1 MHVLKKYAVI
11 AAAVMLIST
20 SCSVTRSMR
29 KIPVPPTP
37 DLGAAVFDSID
48 INWRP
53 LARTLAYRGK
63 MLPVG
68 GNAIEI
74 FTDGRTKFAS
84 FNEDLRSA
92 ERFID
97 MEYYRFA
104 ADTIA
109 GEIKEILLDK
119 AEQGVAVR
127 MILESRSNSPKVSFY
142 NQLRK
147 AEGVHTVDVQPP
159 GDVLGFIWNIDFRDH
174 RKIAVIDGR
183 YCYTGGMN
191 IADVYHTEWRDTHVK
206 LEGPIVE
213 DFEHMFDDFWEYFGG
228 KPFAVR
234 PIRETV
240 KDGGAI
246 MQVAQGGPYTLD
258 RPIKDGVE
266 QALVAAKDYF
276 WIQTPYLCPPPSTIK
291 AMKEAV
297 NRGVDVRLMVPESQD
312 VPIMLWV
319 NRYFYRKL
327 LKAGVHLYE
336 RHDPF
341 MHSKSYV
348 TDDYVSCY
356 GSANLDNRSFF
367 LNYENN
373 VYIYNKDIALR
384 SREIFE
390 DDLAHSQEVT
400 RKDIRWNIFQ
410 RLWQGFLILVGY
422 SQW

>member
-1 MHVLKKYAVI
+1 MRRLLSI
-11 AAAVMLIST
+11 ILAASLTLSCATIS
-20 SCSVTRSMR
+20 RSMR
-29 KIPVPPTP
+29 SVPVAETP

-53 LARTLAYRGK
+53 LARTLALQGK
-63 MLPVG
+63 MIPVS
-68 GNAIEI
+68 GNSIQI
-74 FTDGRTKFAS
+74 FTEGRSKFAA
-84 FNEDLRSA
+84 FNEDLRNA
-92 ERFID
+92 EHFID

-109 GEIKEILLDK
+109 GVVKNILMDK
-119 AEQGVAVR
+119 AEEGVPVR
-127 MILESRSNSPKVSFY
+127 MILESRSNAPKVSFY
-142 NQLRK
+142 RQLRR
-147 AEGVHTVDVQPP
+147 ASGIYTVDVQNP
-159 GDVLGFIWNIDFRDH
+159 GDILGGIWNIDFRDH

-191 IADVYHTEWRDTHVK
+191 IADDYHTNWRDTHVK

-213 DFEHMFDDFWEYFGG
+213 DFERMFDDFWLYFGG
-228 KPFAVR
+228 QPFDKR
-234 PIRETV
+234 SLSRRTI
-240 KDGGAI
+240 DGGAI
-246 MQVAQGGPYTLD
+246 MQVAQGGPYTTDL
-258 RPIKDGVE
+258 PIKEGVE

-276 WIQTPYLCPPPSTIK
+276 YIQTPYLCPPKTTIK

-297 NRGVDVRLMVPESQD
+297 DRGVDVRLMVPKSQD

-319 NRYFYRKL
+319 NHYFYKKF
-327 LKAGVHLYE
+327 LKAGVRIFE
-336 RHDPF
+336 RNDPF

-373 VYIYNKDIALR
+373 LYIYNRDIAGQ
-384 SREIFE
+384 SKEIFFE
-390 DDLAHSQEVT
+390 DLAHSEEITLKDT
-400 RKDIRWNIFQ
+400 RWS
-410 RLWQGFLILVGY
+410 LWERFMQNFLILVGY